1 MQNTVRAP
9 SSPPR
14 FLRRF
19 ILVTGKGGVGKSTV
33 AVNLAYALA
42 TQGGRVGLLDAD
54 VHGPSLPSL
63 VRLPP
68 GSLPLRQDAQTR
80 LLAPAEADG
89 VRLMSYGF
97 VGKGASSG
105 AVPAAVMRG
114 PMVGK
119 TVGQVTSDKLP
130 QTRKP
135 HSSPARRMA

>member
-1 MQNTVRAP
+1 M
-9 SSPPR
+9 
-14 FLRRF
+14 
-19 ILVTGKGGVGKSTV
+19 
-33 AVNLAYALA
+33 
-42 TQGGRVGLLDAD
+42 
-54 VHGPSLPSL
+54 HGPSLPSL

-119 TVGQVTSDKLP
+119 TVGQVTSEKLP
-130 QTRKP
+130 RTRKP
-135 HSSPARRMA
+135 HPFFTRAANGLESVAGALAKTFLRSSGALATGEAFMPAH